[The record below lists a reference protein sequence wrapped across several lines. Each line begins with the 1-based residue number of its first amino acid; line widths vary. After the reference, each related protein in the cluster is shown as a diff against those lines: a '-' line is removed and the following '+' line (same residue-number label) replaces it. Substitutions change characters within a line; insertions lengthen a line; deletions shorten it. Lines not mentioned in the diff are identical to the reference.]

1 MNQEQD
7 RRTSKELNEAVPQ
20 TDILGK
26 CRASPGQ
33 PTKHSLPESPDQTDN
48 AVDTSAGRHRAELG
62 RQGSL
67 ADRHLPASLVR
78 RQNSH
83 PSDPGLAGSGGS
95 GCVSV
100 ESEGEQGDS
109 EEDQDQAAVRFK
121 VDEDPANDE
130 KQRLHRRDTPHHLK
144 NKRINQQVSQ
154 QLSSLPGL
162 YWIGLQK
169 VHQELHQI

>member
-1 MNQEQD
+1 MFRERLRNALNRGINPEQD
-7 RRTSKELNEAVPQ
+7 RRTSKELTEAVPQ
-20 TDILGK
+20 TDILG
-26 CRASPGQ
+26 RLMVDLTGPR
-33 PTKHSLPESPDQTDN
+33 QTDN
-48 AVDTSAGRHRAELG
+48 ALDTSAGRHKAELG

-100 ESEGEQGDS
+100 ESEGEQADS
-109 EEDQDQAAVRFK
+109 EEDQEGAAVRFQ
-121 VDEDPANDE
+121 VDEEDPATDE

-144 NKRINQQVSQ
+144 NKRINQQVCHCLLDGKMQ
-154 QLSSLPGL
+154 QTGSD
-162 YWIGLQK
+162 
-169 VHQELHQI
+169 